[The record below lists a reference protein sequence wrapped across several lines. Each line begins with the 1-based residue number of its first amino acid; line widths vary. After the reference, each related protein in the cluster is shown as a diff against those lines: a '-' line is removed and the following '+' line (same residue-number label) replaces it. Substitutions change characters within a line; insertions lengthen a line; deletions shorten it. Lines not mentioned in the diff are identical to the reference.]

1 MSGRRPNRR
10 EVAAAETRREILRAA
25 RRLFAAHGYA
35 GTSLQQ
41 IAEESGVAVQTI
53 YSSVGSKAALV
64 LALNDLIDEEAGVA
78 QLGAGVRAETDPPT
92 MIAKAIHLTRQLNER
107 CGDLLQVLLSAA
119 PAEPDV
125 AAAFA
130 DGMRLARVRRPRNDP
145 APGSTGRPAGRHDTG
160 AGRRRVRHDDVGA
173 QLAAAHPARRLD
185 LRRQRGVAHGIPH
198 PASAGAQPLSRQR
211 PASGQPCPSSRTGIR
226 ASTRTNRASAR
237 VVTDPA
243 GAVLG
248 CGAGQ
253 GQVRH
258 SARPEPLGT
267 SRGVGQAG
275 AVEENR
281 TGGASMW
288 TSPSGLGAS

>member
-78 QLGAGVRAETDPPT
+78 QLGAGVRAETDPPA
-92 MIAKAIHLTRQLNER
+92 MIAQAIHLTRQLNER

-130 DGMRLARVRRPRNDP
+130 DGMRRHESGARAMTQRLGTLG
-145 APGSTGRPAGRHDTG
+145 ALQAGTTPER
-160 AGRRRVRHDDVGA
+160 
-173 QLAAAHPARRLD
+173 AAAAF
-185 LRRQRGVAHGIPH
+185 
-198 PASAGAQPLSRQR
+198 
-211 PASGQPCPSSRTGIR
+211 
-226 ASTRTNRASAR
+226 
-237 VVTDPA
+237 
-243 GAVLG
+243 
-248 CGAGQ
+248 
-253 GQVRH
+253 
-258 SARPEPLGT
+258 
-267 SRGVGQAG
+267 
-275 AVEENR
+275 
-281 TGGASMW
+281 SMM
-288 TSPSGLGAS
+288 TSPPSWQHLTQRAGWTFDDSEAWLTESLTQLLLKPSP

>member
-1 MSGRRPNRR
+1 MSVRRPNRR

-78 QLGAGVRAETDPPT
+78 ELSAGVRAETDPPT

-107 CGDLLQVLLSAA
+107 CGDLLQVMLSAV

-130 DGMRLARVRRPRNDP
+130 DGMRRHESGVSALAQRLGALGALR
-145 APGSTGRPAGRHDTG
+145 AGTTPER
-160 AGRRRVRHDDVGA
+160 
-173 QLAAAHPARRLD
+173 AAAAF
-185 LRRQRGVAHGIPH
+185 A
-198 PASAGAQPLSRQR
+198 
-211 PASGQPCPSSRTGIR
+211 
-226 ASTRTNRASAR
+226 
-237 VVTDPA
+237 
-243 GAVLG
+243 
-248 CGAGQ
+248 
-253 GQVRH
+253 
-258 SARPEPLGT
+258 
-267 SRGVGQAG
+267 
-275 AVEENR
+275 
-281 TGGASMW
+281 MM
-288 TSPSGLGAS
+288 TSPPSWQQLTQRSGWTFDDSEAWLTTSLTQLLLEPDP